1 MKTLTALLLLLTS
14 CLAHASP
21 FEGWTDEEKAWFVA
35 SEVSQILDYQ
45 TTRNVLYQKPKWKNY
60 YEVNPL
66 LGRHPSQGKLN
77 IAEVATIVGDYYFS
91 DWLSHDNR
99 LLWLRAHT
107 IIELGITAHNLNIG
121 AEIRF

>member
-1 MKTLTALLLLLTS
+1 MKTLAALLLFFS
-14 CLAHASP
+14 MSLAHAEP

-35 SEVSQILDYQ
+35 SEISQILDYQ
-45 TTRNVLYQKPKWKNY
+45 TTRNVLYQQPKWKGY

-77 IAEVATIVGDYYFS
+77 IAEVATVIGNYYFS

-99 LLWLRAHT
+99 LFWLRAHT
-107 IIELGITAHNLNIG
+107 AFELGITAHNIQIG